1 VITAAL
7 AVAERAMSLTAS
19 ARGGERQTLIA
30 RPTQRVSDDA
40 ATEYFEA
47 DSRELWA
54 RRRFFALSVFTLL
67 GACLACVGLTV
78 DMLTHTQ
85 KMHVH
90 PGARLGAKPAHLPVW
105 TPNLPLEQV
114 NTPALA
120 FAEMDQVRLEGA
132 ALEAAKADSYE
143 NSFPSFSSDR
153 YFTVGGNRTRR
164 KLETPIYVIAVE
176 DLKYDVKR
184 AEGVKRQFVKTFG
197 ENAGSHEHEARDQ
210 ADKLVQIQYGTNAN
224 AWPKTFDLTEEALE
238 ELKEL
243 RPNANLDKWFG
254 GLSAAKSNKD
264 GVGVLP
270 KFLYGVSHHI
280 SCLFS
285 HMRMWRLHSKFK
297 NKWTVIFESDA
308 LWGGIRMKPYALQSV
323 IDNAPANADVI
334 LLKARDE
341 PTGQF
346 VKQWPVEDEMVYMYS
361 ANHIKA
367 GCGLAGY
374 VIGPKF
380 TEKINNEIIL
390 QNGANMVDAWL
401 LLHICGDRDT
411 SVSPIGGRKNRVNCY
426 MAQGGPP
433 KAPHIVG
440 GYLPEWYG
448 KDKTARTT
456 DDWAK
461 WLKAEKSLGEYEAGR
476 MARVEAWRNGAE
488 LHKFG
493 ARNDE
498 IYHQALRIAARRDR
512 ARAKAAADADDD
524 ADDADDADPTR

>member
-1 VITAAL
+1 VITAL

-164 KLETPIYVIAVE
+164 KLETPVYVIALADSKP
-176 DLKYDVKR
+176 DLAKADSLKAAIVRSFSESPNYINR
-184 AEGVKRQFVKTFG
+184 T
-197 ENAGSHEHEARDQ
+197 HEAAAQ
-210 ADKLVQIQYGTNAN
+210 AKKLVQTQDGVNAA
-224 AWPKTFDLTEEALE
+224 AWPHTIELATEALE
-238 ELKEL
+238 GLEEL
-243 RPNANLDKWFG
+243 RPTNHMSWFANLA
-254 GLSAAKSNKD
+254 AAKQHD
-264 GVGVLP
+264 GLLP
-270 KFLYGVSHHI
+270 RAVRGISHHVG
-280 SCLFS
+280 CLFS
-285 HMRMWRLHSKFK
+285 HMRMWRLHQKLK
-297 NKWTVIFESDA
+297 NKWTVIFESDG
-308 LWGGIRMKPYALQSV
+308 LWSGLHIPPKGLQSV

-334 LLKARDE
+334 FLKTRDE

-346 VKQWPVEDEMVYMYS
+346 VKQWPVEDEMIYMYS
-361 ANHIKA
+361 MNRVQAA
-367 GCGLAGY
+367 CGLAGY
-374 VIGPKF
+374 IVGPKF
-380 TEKINNEIIL
+380 TEKLYKQIIYSG
-390 QNGANMVDAWL
+390 GADMVDAWL
-401 LLHICGDRDT
+401 INHICSVRDPT
-411 SVSPIGGRKNRVNCY
+411 VSGEGGRKNKLNCY
-426 MAQGGPP
+426 HAQGGPP

-461 WLKAEKSLGEYEAGR
+461 WLKAEKNDAEYNKGR
-476 MARVEAWRNGAE
+476 MARVAAWRNGAE

-498 IYHQALRIAARRDR
+498 MLRQALRLQAK
-512 ARAKAAADADDD
+512 RAKARAAAGEAATDA
-524 ADDADDADPTR
+524 ASPSTH

>member
-1 VITAAL
+1 MAL
-7 AVAERAMSLTAS
+7 ETNVDER
-19 ARGGERQTLIA
+19 RTLIDRDPS
-30 RPTQRVSDDA
+30 RPRQRVSGDA
-40 ATEYFEA
+40 ATEYFEEG
-47 DSRELWA
+47 SRDASA
-54 RRRFFALSVFTLL
+54 RRRSRAIAAFALAGALFAAASLTTSVVARRGAL
-67 GACLACVGLTV
+67 GR
-78 DMLTHTQ
+78 
-85 KMHVH
+85 
-90 PGARLGAKPAHLPVW
+90 ARKPVW

-184 AEGVKRQFVKTFG
+184 AEGVKREFVKTFG

-361 ANHIKA
+361 ANRIKA

-461 WLKAEKSLGEYEAGR
+461 WLKAEKNLGEYEAGR

-498 IYHQALRIAARRDR
+498 IYHQALRVAARRDR
-512 ARAKAAADADDD
+512 ARAKTAAADADDD